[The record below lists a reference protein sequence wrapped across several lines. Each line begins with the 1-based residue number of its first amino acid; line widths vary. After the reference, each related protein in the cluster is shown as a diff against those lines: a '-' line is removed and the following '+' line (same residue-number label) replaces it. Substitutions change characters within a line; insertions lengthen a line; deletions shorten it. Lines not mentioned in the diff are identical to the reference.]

1 MRIEGSKVLA
11 AGFPYASEHKAST
24 TTPSDPKGAAP
35 TQHRDCHKKSTKTF
49 HKGKPFAHS
58 LTSAFKLNCSQAHIL
73 QVDTCKR
80 LGPSLLVVRVGDNDS
95 NSSARF
101 LSGTSTSTLDVIASR
116 EDAVFK

>member
-1 MRIEGSKVLA
+1 MPVNTRLARLLPLTQRGQHPPNIGIVTRKVL
-11 AGFPYASEHKAST
+11 
-24 TTPSDPKGAAP
+24 
-35 TQHRDCHKKSTKTF
+35 KTF

-80 LGPSLLVVRVGDNDS
+80 LGPSLLVVPVGDNDS

-101 LSGTSTSTLDVIASR
+101 LSGTSTSALDVIASR
-116 EDAVFK
+116 EDTVFK